1 MVFIL
6 FRRLPVMVP
15 DFRQAAFFI
24 IQVGSLF
31 AVGRGHAF
39 DTHQGDVSVGGC
51 QSENK
56 KKQSLNQI
64 TLKQGLL

>member
-15 DFRQAAFFI
+15 DFCQSAFLVV
-24 IQVGSLF
+24 QVGRLF
-31 AVGRGHAF
+31 AVGRGHAL
-39 DTHQGDVSVGGC
+39 DAHQGDVSVGGC

-56 KKQSLNQI
+56 KSNP
-64 TLKQGLL
+64 